1 MIALS
6 KWAKKA
12 KGTNMKFGNFQA
24 TFKINS
30 NSFLYS
36 ALTICLL
43 AFLAIAAEARHVKK
57 TQNRGNA
64 KMLSLIEKM
73 NKQRVPDVFPAQV
86 RHHVG
91 ENVTL

>member
-1 MIALS
+1 MALS

-24 TFKINS
+24 TFKNNS

-43 AFLAIAAEARHVKK
+43 ATLAIAAEARQVKK

-73 NKQRVPDVFPAQV
+73 KSQENQKPDVFPAQV
-86 RHHVG
+86 EH
-91 ENVTL
+91 